1 MLKAEDLI
9 KVLKGISYDSPRGPI
24 TIDEKTH
31 NPIQNFYLA
40 KNVMKDGRIVP
51 EIIET
56 KEKVAMP
63 EKSPF
68 E

>member
-1 MLKAEDLI
+1 MIVHVDRLQLMKKL
-9 KVLKGISYDSPRGPI
+9 
-24 TIDEKTH
+24 H

-40 KNVMKDGRIVP
+40 KNVMKDGQIVP

-68 E
+68 K

>member
-1 MLKAEDLI
+1 
-9 KVLKGISYDSPRGPI
+9 
-24 TIDEKTH
+24 
-31 NPIQNFYLA
+31 
-40 KNVMKDGRIVP
+40 MKDGRIVP